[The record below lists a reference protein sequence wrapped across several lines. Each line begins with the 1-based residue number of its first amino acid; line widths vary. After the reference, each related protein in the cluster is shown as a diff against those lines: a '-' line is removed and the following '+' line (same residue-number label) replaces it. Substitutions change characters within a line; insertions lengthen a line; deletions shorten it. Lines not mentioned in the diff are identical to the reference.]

1 MKERFSIDKNALL
14 NEWNSSSSIKSKD
27 LLRLKGKVD
36 KPFMM
41 SSIYTEI
48 DFDLEPIYKRHNEE
62 KNLVTII
69 CVNKTMEIPYE
80 VLELGNQGNITFM
93 QSNPRFT
100 FTISTGSYIINPKF
114 LDFVFEDK
122 DISIEDIIKY
132 CLKKGQKIGVF
143 IIPSSSFKD
152 IRKIPLFID

>member
-1 MKERFSIDKNALL
+1 MKESFLIDKNTLL
-14 NEWNSSSSIKSKD
+14 DEGVSSSSIKSKD

-41 SSIYTEI
+41 SSIYTKI
-48 DFDLEPIYKRHNEE
+48 NFDFKPIYKRHNEE

-69 CVNKTMEIPYE
+69 CVNKTIEIPYE

-93 QSNPRFT
+93 QPNPRFT
-100 FTISTGSYIINPKF
+100 FTISTGSYIIDPKF
-114 LDFVFEDK
+114 LDFVFEDQ
-122 DISIEDIIKY
+122 DVTIEDIIKY

-152 IRKIPLFID
+152 IRKIPLFVD